1 MKVRAIILGRGIT
14 FTRGT
19 LKGNMVTVGRKRKY
33 FLSTLFPREKRTLLS
48 LGLKKKLWLYAVCME
63 GEPRTLAYMDN
74 FQSDSFDAFL
84 TDTLEDLK
92 NEDNGTSV
100 EDASKALWEWKGPDQ
115 VTDGMESEPWLMR
128 KFRASPVTDE
138 QLHMSITDTQR
149 AKLMHGK
156 QIGEWIFLILG
167 LVIGAII
174 TGAAM
179 YAGFIAPATTVNGG
193 PPSEVLGGFILN
205 GLRALGGLL

>member
-1 MKVRAIILGRGIT
+1 MKVRAIILGRGIS

-19 LKGNMVTVGRKRKY
+19 LNGNMVTVGKKKKY
-33 FLSTLFPREKRTLLS
+33 FVSTLFPREKKTILS
-48 LGLKKKLWLYAVCME
+48 LGIRKKLWLYAVCME

-74 FQSDSFDAFL
+74 FQADSFDAFL

-92 NEDNGTSV
+92 ANNGTSV
-100 EDASKALWEWKGPDQ
+100 EDVRKALWSWRGPDQ
-115 VTDGMESEPWLMR
+115 VIDGMESEPCLKR

-138 QLHMSITDTQR
+138 QLHMSITDSQR

-156 QIGEWIFLILG
+156 QLGEWVFLIIG
-167 LVIGAII
+167 VIMGAII

-179 YAGFIAPATTVNGG
+179 YAGFIAPATAVNGG
-193 PPSEVLGGFILN
+193 PPSEVLGGVILN

>member
-1 MKVRAIILGRGIT
+1 MKVKAIVLGRGIA

-19 LKGNMVTVGRKRKY
+19 LNGNMVTVGKKKKY
-33 FLSTLFPREKRTLLS
+33 FVSTLFPREKKTFLS
-48 LGLKKKLWLYAVCME
+48 LGLKKKLFLYAVCME

-84 TDTLEDLK
+84 TDALENLK
-92 NEDNGTSV
+92 ADNGTNV
-100 EDASKALWEWKGPDQ
+100 EDVREALWSWRGPDQ
-115 VTDGMESEPWLMR
+115 VIDGMESEPWLKR

-138 QLHMSITDTQR
+138 QLHMSITDSQR

-156 QIGEWIFLILG
+156 QLGEWVFLIIG
-167 LVIGAII
+167 IIMGAII

-179 YAGFIAPATTVNGG
+179 YAGFIAPATAVNGDF
-193 PPSEVLGGFILN
+193 PSEVLGEVILN